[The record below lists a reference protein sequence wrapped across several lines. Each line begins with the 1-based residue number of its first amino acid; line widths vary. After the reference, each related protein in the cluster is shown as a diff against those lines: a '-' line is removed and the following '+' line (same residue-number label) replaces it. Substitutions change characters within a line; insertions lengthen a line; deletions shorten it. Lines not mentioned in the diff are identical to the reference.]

1 MENNIIGQR
10 LRALREKTKMSQAKF
25 VAAVGGVKQS
35 AYARYELGEI
45 LPPYTVL
52 IKFADYHDVSTD
64 YILGRTENPH
74 GKYFGAEAL
83 SQETQMEDFIEMCFD
98 PQSTVNERLKQML
111 MNFLEENNHASLSVD
126 DDH

>member
-10 LRALREKTKMSQAKF
+10 LRTLREKTKLSQAKL

-83 SQETQMEDFIEMCFD
+83 PKETQMEDFIEMCFE
-98 PQSTVNERLKQML
+98 PNSSANAKLKEILKSML
-111 MNFLEENNHASLSVD
+111 DEQIK
-126 DDH
+126 

>member
-10 LRALREKTKMSQAKF
+10 LRTLREKTKLSQAKL

-52 IKFADYHDVSTD
+52 IKFADYFSVSLD
-64 YILGRTENPH
+64 YLLGRTDN
-74 GKYFGAEAL
+74 K
-83 SQETQMEDFIEMCFD
+83 
-98 PQSTVNERLKQML
+98 
-111 MNFLEENNHASLSVD
+111 
-126 DDH
+126 

>member
-1 MENNIIGQR
+1 MENNIIGHR
-10 LRALREKTKMSQAKF
+10 LRVLREKTKLSQAKF

-83 SQETQMEDFIEMCFD
+83 PKEAQMDDFIEMCFE
-98 PQSTVNERLKQML
+98 PNSSANTKLKEML
-111 MNFLEENNHASLSVD
+111 KSMLDEQIK
-126 DDH
+126 

>member
-1 MENNIIGQR
+1 MENNIVGQR
-10 LRALREKTKMSQAKF
+10 LRALREKTKMSQAKL

-74 GKYFGAEAL
+74 GKYYGAEAL
-83 SQETQMEDFIEMCFD
+83 PKETQIDDFFEMCFSLRWLLLL
-98 PQSTVNERLKQML
+98 QIRQVLKKLMEEQNE
-111 MNFLEENNHASLSVD
+111 
-126 DDH
+126 

>member
-74 GKYFGAEAL
+74 GKYYGAEAL
-83 SQETQMEDFIEMCFD
+83 TKETQIDDFIEMCFE
-98 PQSTVNERLKQML
+98 PNTAANEKLRQALKKL
-111 MNFLEENNHASLSVD
+111 MEEQNE
-126 DDH
+126 

>member
-74 GKYFGAEAL
+74 GKYFGAAAL
-83 SQETQMEDFIEMCFD
+83 PKETQMEDFIEMCFE
-98 PQSTVNERLKQML
+98 PNSSANAKLKEILKSML
-111 MNFLEENNHASLSVD
+111 DEQIK
-126 DDH
+126 